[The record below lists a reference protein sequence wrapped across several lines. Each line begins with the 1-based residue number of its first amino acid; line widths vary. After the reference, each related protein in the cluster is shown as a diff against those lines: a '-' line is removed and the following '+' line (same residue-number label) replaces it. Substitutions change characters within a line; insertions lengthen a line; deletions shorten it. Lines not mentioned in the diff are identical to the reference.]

1 MKYLAI
7 CLLSLAAFLTAGT
20 APSVSAEI
28 NATDSALGL
37 AAPVRIS
44 APAVAA
50 SLSASRDA
58 NAPDRALAGVLA
70 AALVALQLRR
80 RQKSLRM
87 PRQFN

>member
-7 CLLSLAAFLTAGT
+7 CFLALAAFLTAGT

-28 NATDSALGL
+28 TATVSASAM
-37 AAPVRIS
+37 AAPARIS
-44 APAVAA
+44 MPGPP
-50 SLSASRDA
+50 LSASRDG
-58 NAPDRALAGVLA
+58 NTPDRALAGVLA

-87 PRQFN
+87 PRQFS